1 MPLFPPARLHGQVP
15 VEAHTMPPPPPMQQH
30 PFPPTHPCPHRTGRR
45 TTPPP
50 QGNQDS
56 SQEPN
61 EPPPE
66 PDPPTPPL
74 CHLPPPPKPPPRS
87 TQQDYI
93 PENIGRVLYDSFK
106 ILGLGLG
113 PSEREVKQAYCE
125 LARQYHPDKWKE
137 THHATGMTLEE
148 STAHFQ
154 QLNNAQS
161 HLRQVL

>member
-1 MPLFPPARLHGQVP
+1 MPLSPLAQPHGQVP
-15 VEAHTMPPPPPMQQH
+15 IEVHTTLPPPHHNNAHSHPHPPVPIELDNPLPPPPPKGIRASPTSPTNPLPNQIL
-30 PFPPTHPCPHRTGRR
+30 PPHHVAVR
-45 TTPPP
+45 PPP
-50 QGNQDS
+50 Q
-56 SQEPN
+56 
-61 EPPPE
+61 
-66 PDPPTPPL
+66 
-74 CHLPPPPKPPPRS
+74 PPPRS